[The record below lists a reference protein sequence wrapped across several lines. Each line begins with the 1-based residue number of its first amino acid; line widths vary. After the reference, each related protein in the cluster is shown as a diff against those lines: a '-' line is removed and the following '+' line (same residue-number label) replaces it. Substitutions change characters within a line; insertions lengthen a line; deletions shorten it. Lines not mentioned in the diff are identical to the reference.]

1 MTDLLRRRRLL
12 LLGIAPL
19 GLPLAGCG
27 TLGLPSQLTLSQ
39 AELDERLARRFPR
52 TQRLLEVLD
61 LTLSAPHVVML
72 PAQGRLACDFALQ
85 LRERLF
91 DTSHA
96 GRVGFDT
103 ALRWEPQD
111 ATLRLSQVNV
121 QHLELDTLP
130 RTLGASSQRLGRLLA
145 EQLLEGLVLWQ
156 MPEAQRQRLQ
166 RAGLGVGPI
175 NVTEQGL
182 VVQFTPAAPR

>member
-1 MTDLLRRRRLL
+1 MSLPRRRLL
-12 LLGIAPL
+12 L
-19 GLPLAGCG
+19 GLTPWVLLPAGCAD
-27 TLGLPSQLTLSQ
+27 LGLPSQLTLSQ

-52 TQRLLEVLD
+52 TQRVLEVLE
-61 LTLSAPHVVML
+61 LTLSAPQVVLL
-72 PAQGRLACDFALQ
+72 PARNRLGCDFALQ

-91 DTSHA
+91 DSSHA
-96 GRVGFDT
+96 GRVAFDS
-103 ALRWEPQD
+103 ALRWEPLD
-111 ATLRLSQVNV
+111 ATLRLWQVDV
-121 QHLELDTLP
+121 QRLDLDTLP
-130 RTLGASSQRLGRLLA
+130 RALGGSSQRLGRLLA

-182 VVQFTPAAPR
+182 VVQFTPAGSR

>member
-1 MTDLLRRRRLL
+1 MSHLSRRRLL
-12 LLGIAPL
+12 LLGLAPL
-19 GLPLAGCG
+19 GLALAGCG
-27 TLGLPSQLTLSQ
+27 NLGLPSQLTLSQ

-72 PAQGRLACDFALQ
+72 PAQNRLACDFALQ

-91 DTSHA
+91 DSSHA
-96 GRVGFDT
+96 GRIGFDT
-103 ALRWEPQD
+103 ALRWEPLD

-121 QHLELDTLP
+121 QRLELDTLP
-130 RTLGASSQRLGRLLA
+130 RALPAPSQRLGRLLA

-156 MPEAQRQRLQ
+156 MPEEQRRRLQ
-166 RAGLGVGPI
+166 GAGLGVGPI
-175 NVTEQGL
+175 DVTEQGL
-182 VVQFTPAAPR
+182 VVHFTPASAR